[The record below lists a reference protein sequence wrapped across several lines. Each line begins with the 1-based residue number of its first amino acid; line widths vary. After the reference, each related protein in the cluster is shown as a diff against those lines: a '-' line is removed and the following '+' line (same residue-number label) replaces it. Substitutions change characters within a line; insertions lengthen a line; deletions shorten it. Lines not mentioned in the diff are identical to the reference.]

1 MSEFDR
7 RIQRIVIVGG
17 GSAGWMTA
25 AALSRAIE
33 RDCTITLVE
42 SDEIGIVGVG
52 EATIPPI
59 KLFNDMLGLDENE
72 FLRRTKGTFKLGIQ
86 FVNWGRTGQRYFHP
100 FGSYGRPFDLVQIH
114 HHWQR
119 AHAEGKAG
127 SLDEYCMAWAAAN
140 AGRFDHPSADPRNVL
155 STYLYAYHFDAS
167 LYASV
172 LRQYAQGRGVRRIEG
187 KVVAVEQN
195 PESGFVEGV
204 RLHSGTVVGGELFI
218 DCSGMRA
225 LLIEGALQ
233 CGYENWSR
241 WLPCDRALAVPSEN
255 TELTP
260 YTRST
265 AHAAG
270 WQWRIP
276 LQHRTGN
283 GHVYCSE
290 FIGDDEAAAILL
302 ANLEGEALAA
312 PRPLRFTAGMRRQV
326 WSKNC
331 VALGLAAG
339 FMEPLESTT
348 IHLVQSGVDR
358 LLKLFPDARFEPA
371 VRDAFNR
378 QTRFEYERIRDFL
391 ILHYTASERRD
402 TPFWRHCAAIAR
414 PEGLQQKI
422 EVFRACGQI
431 FRDGEELFTEVGWL
445 QVLLGQGVEPQ
456 AYHRL
461 ADALQPTQFREFM
474 GNLRTLIQRAVAGM
488 PGHADF
494 VAQHCKAAA
503 TT

>member
-1 MSEFDR
+1 MDGQ
-7 RIQRIVIVGG
+7 RIQDIVIVGG
-17 GSAGWMTA
+17 GTAGWMA
-25 AALSRAIE
+25 AALLARALG
-33 RDCTITLVE
+33 RAASITLVE
-42 SDEIGIVGVG
+42 SEEIGTIGVG
-52 EATIPPI
+52 EATIPQI
-59 KLFNDMLGLDENE
+59 RHINAFLGLDEDAVM
-72 FLRRTKGTFKLGIQ
+72 RAARATFKLGIQ
-86 FVNWGRTGQRYFHP
+86 FNDWLRPGHSYIHAFSDIGLPQGGVPFQHYWLRERVQGGQHP
-100 FGSYGRPFDLVQIH
+100 LWAY
-114 HHWQR
+114 
-119 AHAEGKAG
+119 
-127 SLDEYCMAWAAAN
+127 SLNAQAAV
-140 AGRFDHPSADPRNVL
+140 AGRMARMEQVGSSPLTGMRW
-155 STYLYAYHFDAS
+155 AYHFDAG
-167 LYASV
+167 LYAQH
-172 LRQYAQGRGVRRIEG
+172 LRKVAEGLGVRREEG
-187 KVVAVEQN
+187 RIVDVELRGEDGFIAAVKLAR
-195 PESGFVEGV
+195 GA
-204 RLHSGTVVGGELFI
+204 RIAGELFI
-218 DCSGMRA
+218 DCSGFRA
-225 LLIEGALQ
+225 LLIEGALHA
-233 CGYENWSR
+233 GYDDWR
-241 WLPCDRALAVPSEN
+241 HWLPCDRALAVPSARVEPMR
-255 TELTP
+255 P
-260 YTRST
+260 YTQASARG
-265 AHAAG
+265 AG

-302 ANLEGEALAA
+302 ANLEGEALAE
-312 PRPLRFTAGMRRQV
+312 PRPLRFAAGMRRQV

-445 QVLLGQGVEPQ
+445 QVLLGQGIEPQ

-461 ADALQPTQFREFM
+461 ADALEPTQFREFM

-503 TT
+503 AG